1 MVVNPR
7 VHRWSR
13 SRSIGWEACLSVPD
27 YAALV
32 VRPKRIDVEYI
43 TCNDEAELMESMSG
57 VLSGSMARVFLH
69 ELDHLDGVLYTE
81 RMIPSSFT
89 HTSLLDKHVMVDG
102 IQHAEAAL
110 AAGLI
115 SEISA
120 GTGSGNGRD

>member
-1 MVVNPR
+1 MILEATSYGGVVCF
-7 VHRWSR
+7 V
-13 SRSIGWEACLSVPD
+13 ILICV
-27 YAALV
+27 
-32 VRPKRIDVEYI
+32 
-43 TCNDEAELMESMSG
+43 LMESMSG